1 MMSRL
6 ALACVPLVAF
16 VAMGAAPPENP
27 SALDDYPTAARADYV
42 LGCMAA
48 NGGTQDALQRCS
60 CSVDI
65 IASILPY
72 KQYVEADTVLRMRQG
87 VGGYLANEF
96 QTAPASDL
104 VRQLRDAQAEA
115 EVRCF

>member
-1 MMSRL
+1 MNWITL
-6 ALACVPLVAF
+6 AWLPLVA
-16 VAMGAAPPENP
+16 VATIAAAPSENP

-42 LGCMAA
+42 LGCMAV

-60 CSVDI
+60 CSVDV

-72 KQYVEADTVLRMRQG
+72 KEYQEAETVLRMRQG
-87 VGGYLANEF
+87 VGGYLADEF
-96 QTAPASDL
+96 RAPPTAEL
-104 VRQLRDAQAEA
+104 VRELREAQAEA